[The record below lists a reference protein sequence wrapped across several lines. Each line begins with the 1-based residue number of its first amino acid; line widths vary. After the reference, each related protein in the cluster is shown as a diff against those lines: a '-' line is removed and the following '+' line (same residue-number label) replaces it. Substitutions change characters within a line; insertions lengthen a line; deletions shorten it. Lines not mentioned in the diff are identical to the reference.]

1 MRRGH
6 VLIEVSEKTYKTLV
20 AKKKE
25 LNAKTWNEFFT
36 YLLDEYNAC
45 VELEREK
52 LVKKVVCND
61 HRETRAALP
70 AWGKILA
77 NKLQDASLLAKAL
90 NYLKIDPA
98 TGDYVVDEEKCME

>member
-1 MRRGH
+1 MPRKY
-6 VLIEVSEKTYKTLV
+6 VSVDIPEEVYKTLV
-20 AKKKE
+20 SRKE
-25 LNAKTWNEFFT
+25 KLRAKTWEQFFM
-36 YLLDEYNAC
+36 YLLHKYDAC
-45 VELEREK
+45 VELEKEK
-52 LVKKVVCND
+52 LVKKAVCND